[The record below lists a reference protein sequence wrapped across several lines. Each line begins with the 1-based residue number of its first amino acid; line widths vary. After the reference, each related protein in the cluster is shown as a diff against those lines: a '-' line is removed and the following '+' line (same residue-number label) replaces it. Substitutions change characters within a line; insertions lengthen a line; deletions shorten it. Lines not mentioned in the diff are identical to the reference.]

1 MGTSLSHILWLFVQ
15 SASCKLHFITHPGL
29 MFMGSCPCMNTPEG
43 AYLFLMAGADVEHGH
58 GAVGCAIS
66 RHELLGAHVWGVEGW
81 GGRCWTPCR
90 SHVCGRRRRHE
101 LCCCMDRLGTEKEK
115 LSSDIDKCTVVKTE
129 TQAICWLNWSNEGRT
144 DIADIHLWVEA
155 PRKVPVLLRRWWTGI
170 LSPVAS

>member
-1 MGTSLSHILWLFVQ
+1 MGTSLSYILWLFVQ

-58 GAVGCAIS
+58 GAVGRAVS
-66 RHELLGAHVWGVEGW
+66 RHELLGAHVWGVEGR
-81 GGRCWTPCR
+81 GGRCWTPR
-90 SHVCGRRRRHE
+90 WSHVCGRRGRHE
-101 LCCCMDRLGTEKEK
+101 LCCCMDRLGIEKEK

-129 TQAICWLNWSNEGRT
+129 TQAICWLSWSNERRT
-144 DIADIHLWVEA
+144 DITDIQLWVEA
-155 PRKVPVLLRRWWTGI
+155 SRKVPVSLRRWWTGI